1 MGILVSIEKIK
12 RLIREIEDS
21 LAIAKDIVSMDYSSF
36 IQDIRNRYTLRLALV
51 EIVEAA
57 ASLGLYLLRELR
69 NIKKVEG
76 YFQIF
81 RKLVE
86 QGVLSPETGEE
97 MEKLARL
104 RNLIIHRYWEVD
116 DSKIYREARD
126 SELKVIEKFVRE
138 VGTYVSRARNP

>member
-126 SELKVIEKFVRE
+126 SGLKVIEKFVRE